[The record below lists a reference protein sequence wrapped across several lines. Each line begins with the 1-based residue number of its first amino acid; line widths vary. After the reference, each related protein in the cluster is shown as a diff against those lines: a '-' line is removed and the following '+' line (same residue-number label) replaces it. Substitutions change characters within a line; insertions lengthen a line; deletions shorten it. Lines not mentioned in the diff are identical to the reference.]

1 MLHPFFLLFLFYL
14 IKKHSYQSLFLIL
27 YDKESILLMIPVGQH
42 GSASKLVLE
51 ELQIE
56 EVRIII
62 GGTVLVSNG
71 LSNLKLGLFLILIY
85 DFFYLLFLNWF
96 FFFFFDNLRFYS
108 KTKQPEGYTKEP
120 RTKACSELITSE
132 NQYKTIS
139 YSISKRPWSQ
149 YMGCHVSFSWGPL
162 EF

>member
-71 LSNLKLGLFLILIY
+71 LSNQKLGLFPILIY
-85 DFFYLLFLNWF
+85 DFLFLLFLYRIYLFIYLF
-96 FFFFFDNLRFYS
+96 FIICDFIP
-108 KTKQPEGYTKEP
+108 KQNNHRG
-120 RTKACSELITSE
+120 L
-132 NQYKTIS
+132 YK
-139 YSISKRPWSQ
+139 RA
-149 YMGCHVSFSWGPL
+149 
-162 EF
+162 